1 MIRIRTNG
9 KVLAAMLLL
18 AGSVHAWALNSDRQ
32 QPIQIEAD
40 QGSLDKQNQT
50 TVFTGNVKMR
60 QGTMYMNAARVTAH
74 KDNAGN
80 QTIIA
85 DGKPATFGQQLE
97 KDGMVF
103 GQGDNVH
110 YESQSGIV
118 TITGNAQVNR
128 GGDMARGAVIIY
140 NTNTEVYTVKSAPK
154 GRVHVI
160 IQPQQ
165 KKK

>member
-1 MIRIRTNG
+1 MIRINH
-9 KVLAAMLLL
+9 KKLLTTVCL
-18 AGSVHAWALNSDRQ
+18 LMSSLQIWALDSDRH

-40 QGSLDKQNQT
+40 QGSLDKHNQT
-50 TVFTGNVKMR
+50 TVFSGNVKMR
-60 QGTMYMNAARVTAH
+60 QGSMYMNAAKITAH

-85 DGKPATFGQQLE
+85 TGSPATFGQQLE
-97 KDGMVF
+97 KEGKVF
-103 GQGDNVH
+103 GKGNNVH

-128 GGDMARGAVIIY
+128 GGDMARGAVIVY

-154 GRVHVI
+154 GRVQVI
-160 IQPQQ
+160 IQPQE

>member
-1 MIRIRTNG
+1 MIRKNHKKI
-9 KVLAAMLLL
+9 LATLCLLMSSL
-18 AGSVHAWALNSDRQ
+18 PVWALESDRH
-32 QPIQIEAD
+32 QPIEIEAD

-60 QGTMYMNAARVTAH
+60 QGTMYMNASKITAH

-85 DGKPATFGQQLE
+85 IGNPATFGQQLE
-97 KDGMVF
+97 KEGKVF
-103 GQGDNVH
+103 GKGNNVH
-110 YESQSGIV
+110 YESQTGIV

-128 GGDMARGAVIIY
+128 GGDMARGAVIVY
-140 NTNTEVYTVKSAPK
+140 NTNTEVYTVNAAKQ
-154 GRVHVI
+154 GRVQVI
-160 IQPQQ
+160 IQPQS